1 MIRLL
6 KNILKTN
13 LIVGLFSILSASI
26 DVELAKSVAENI
38 IVERSNN
45 NNLIKDFFIDSSNEI
60 DYFYSKLRKVIK
72 ILS

>member
-1 MIRLL
+1 MMRLL

-45 NNLIKDFFIDSSNEI
+45 NNLK
-60 DYFYSKLRKVIK
+60 KPVK
-72 ILS
+72 